1 MSKSK
6 LSYWKNH
13 PGSAILR
20 LLVWLS
26 AIITVAVM
34 ACLVGFIL
42 IKGVGNLTP
51 DLFAL
56 EYNSDNASLMPALI
70 NTLIITLLSLVI
82 AVPFGIFA
90 AIYLVEYA
98 KKGSKLVKIIRIT
111 TETLQGIPSIIFGL
125 FGLLFFSTALHWG
138 YSLLAGAM
146 TLVIMIL
153 PLIIRTTEEALM
165 GVPDAYREA
174 SFGLGA
180 GKLRTVFKVVLP
192 SAIPGILSGVVLAT
206 GRIVGETAALI
217 YTAGAVAKVPSS
229 LMGSGRTLAVHM
241 YVLSSEGLYMD
252 QAYATAVILLI
263 FVLMLNWISGV
274 CAKRL
279 SKASGEK

>member
-1 MSKSK
+1 MSKNK

-13 PGSAILR
+13 PGSAIPR

-34 ACLVGFIL
+34 AFLVGFIL

-70 NTLIITLLSLVI
+70 NTLIITLLSLAI

-111 TETLQGIPSIIFGL
+111 TETLQEFHPLSSVCSVFCFSVPLSIG
-125 FGLLFFSTALHWG
+125 G

-206 GRIVGETAALI
+206 GRIVGETAALGFI
-217 YTAGAVAKVPSS
+217 LP
-229 LMGSGRTLAVHM
+229 
-241 YVLSSEGLYMD
+241 VLWRRFHP
-252 QAYATAVILLI
+252 V
-263 FVLMLNWISGV
+263 
-274 CAKRL
+274 
-279 SKASGEK
+279 

>member
-1 MSKSK
+1 MSKNK

-34 ACLVGFIL
+34 AFLVGFIL

-70 NTLIITLLSLVI
+70 NTLIITLVSLVI

-98 KKGSKLVKIIRIT
+98 KKGSKLVKIFA
-111 TETLQGIPSIIFGL
+111 LQQKL
-125 FGLLFFSTALHWG
+125 F
-138 YSLLAGAM
+138 
-146 TLVIMIL
+146 
-153 PLIIRTTEEALM
+153 
-165 GVPDAYREA
+165 RECH
-174 SFGLGA
+174 
-180 GKLRTVFKVVLP
+180 P
-192 SAIPGILSGVVLAT
+192 
-206 GRIVGETAALI
+206 
-217 YTAGAVAKVPSS
+217 
-229 LMGSGRTLAVHM
+229 
-241 YVLSSEGLYMD
+241 LSS
-252 QAYATAVILLI
+252 
-263 FVLMLNWISGV
+263 V
-274 CAKRL
+274 CSVFCFSVPL
-279 SKASGEK
+279 SIGDIPFWLVP

>member
-1 MSKSK
+1 MSKSRS
-6 LSYWKNH
+6 SYWKNH
-13 PGSAILR
+13 PRSEEHTSELQSHLNLVCR
-20 LLVWLS
+20 LL
-26 AIITVAVM
+26 AF
-34 ACLVGFIL
+34 LVGFIL
-42 IKGVGNLTP
+42 IKGVGNLKP
-51 DLFAL
+51 ELFAL
-56 EYNSDNASLMPALI
+56 EYNSENASLMPALI
-70 NTLIITLLSLVI
+70 NTLIITLLSLLI

-138 YSLLAGAM
+138 YSLLSGAM

-153 PLIIRTTEEALM
+153 PLIIRTTEEALI

-252 QAYATAVILLI
+252 QAYATAVILLV
-263 FVLMLNWISGV
+263 FVLVLNWISGF

-279 SKASGEK
+279 GKAANGQ